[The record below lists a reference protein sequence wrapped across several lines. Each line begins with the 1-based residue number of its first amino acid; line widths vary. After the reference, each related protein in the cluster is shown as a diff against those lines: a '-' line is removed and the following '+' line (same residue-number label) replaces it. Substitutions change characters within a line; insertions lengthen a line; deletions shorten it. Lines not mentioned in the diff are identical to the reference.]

1 MSTSLRTANPAI
13 KRGFLDWGTTPAEI
27 VLPGRK
33 QKSLM
38 LGDSLEEPSKYWR
51 SVCPSN
57 PRSELWPMIH
67 PLPGSLTPELQ
78 PPNQSRD
85 MGAVQSSREGGYA
98 KESIYRSFASMNNDN
113 NTNS

>member
-1 MSTSLRTANPAI
+1 
-13 KRGFLDWGTTPAEI
+13 
-27 VLPGRK
+27 
-33 QKSLM
+33 
-38 LGDSLEEPSKYWR
+38 
-51 SVCPSN
+51 
-57 PRSELWPMIH
+57 MIH

-85 MGAVQSSREGGYA
+85 MGAGFSLLGEGAGA